1 MCPYVNATAASA
13 EGYYSTNLES
23 LRKDVECTF
32 GIMKKRSKILNNGL
46 LYRDIKVCEKI
57 FVTCFCLHN
66 MLVKDM
72 RMNHSD
78 TRVGRGAPLGKD

>member
-32 GIMKKRSKILNNGL
+32 GIMKKS
-46 LYRDIKVCEKI
+46 
-57 FVTCFCLHN
+57 
-66 MLVKDM
+66 
-72 RMNHSD
+72 
-78 TRVGRGAPLGKD
+78 